1 MKINLVENGVSPI
14 TKDADGNL
22 LEGALDTGLS
32 SPGTVQGEGK
42 LLGTSCLFIRT
53 SGCNLRCA
61 WVGADG
67 NGSPCDTPYSSHHA
81 EKNMMEVDDVVKLV
95 HANRGN
101 MGYVVVSGG
110 EPTMQQGLSELL
122 AKLQS
127 LGLHTTIETNATIFN
142 PLIAR
147 HTNLISMSPKL
158 ASSTPHEANLK
169 NTGIAYSE
177 HWARKHQAKRRNIEV
192 IQQYI
197 DFCKQYYINKGN
209 DFQLKFV
216 VQNPKDIEEI
226 ETDFLA
232 HLTGWTAD
240 DVVLM
245 PEGTSSDMLADRS
258 YWAIEAAVE
267 RGWRFTP
274 RLHIELFGKARAV

>member
-1 MKINLVENGVSPI
+1 MKINLVENGVFPI
-14 TKDADGNL
+14 VYDKDGNKL
-22 LEGALDTGLS
+22 PGTLDTGLS
-32 SPGTVQGEGK
+32 SPGTCQGEGK

-67 NGSPCDTPYSSHHA
+67 NGSPCDTPYSSHNA
-81 EKNMMEVDDVVKLV
+81 ENNRMEVDDVVRLV
-95 HANRGN
+95 QANRGK
-101 MGYVVVSGG
+101 MQHVVVSGG
-110 EPTMQQGLSELL
+110 EPTMQRAAIELVN
-122 AKLQS
+122 KLRA
-127 LGLHTTIETNATIFN
+127 LRLHVTVESNATIFSKE
-142 PLIAR
+142 LSQSVS
-147 HTNLISMSPKL
+147 LMSMSPKL

-169 NTGIAYSE
+169 NTGIDYSE
-177 HWARKHQAKRRNIEV
+177 SWAKKHEKKRRNRAV

-197 DFCKQYYINKGN
+197 DNTRLYGN

-216 VQNPKDIEEI
+216 VQNPGDIEEI
-226 ETDFLA
+226 ENEFLA
-232 HLTGWTAD
+232 HLSGWVPD

-258 YWAIEAAVE
+258 YWAIEAAIN

>member
-1 MKINLVENGVSPI
+1 MKINLVENGVFPI

-81 EKNMMEVDDVVKLV
+81 ETNKMEVDDVVKLV
-95 HANRGN
+95 HANIGK
-101 MGYVVVSGG
+101 MKHVVVSGG

-142 PLIAR
+142 ANIAR
-147 HTNLISMSPKL
+147 YTNLVSMSPKL
-158 ASSTPHEANLK
+158 ASSTPHQPNLE

-177 HWARKHQAKRRNIEV
+177 HWARKHDAKRRNIEA

-197 DFCKQYYINKGN
+197 DYAIRYGN

-216 VQNPKDIEEI
+216 VQNPMDIVEI

-232 HLTGWTAD
+232 HLSGVAAD

>member
-1 MKINLVENGVSPI
+1 MKINLVENGIFPI
-14 TKDADGNL
+14 TKDIEGNVIV
-22 LEGALDTGLS
+22 GALDTGLQIS
-32 SPGTVQGEGK
+32 GTVQGQGK

-61 WVGADG
+61 WIGADG

-81 EKNMMEVDDVVKLV
+81 ETNMMEVDDVVQLV

-101 MGYVVVSGG
+101 MKYVVVSGG
-110 EPTMQQGLSELL
+110 EPTMQKGVVELL

-127 LGLHTTIETNATIFN
+127 IGMHTTIETNATIFN
-142 PLIAR
+142 KSMAR
-147 HTNLISMSPKL
+147 HINLVSMSPKL
-158 ASSTPHEANLK
+158 ASSTPWSDNLL
-169 NTGIAYSE
+169 NTGIDYSE
-177 HWARKHQAKRRNIEV
+177 HWAKKHESKRRNIDT
-192 IQQYI
+192 IQKYI
-197 DFCKQYYINKGN
+197 DAAKLYDN

-216 VQNPKDIEEI
+216 VQNPGDIEEI
-226 ETDFLA
+226 ENDFLA

-258 YWAIEAAVE
+258 YWAIEAAINK
-267 RGWRFTP
+267 GWRFTP

>member
-1 MKINLVENGVSPI
+1 MKINLVENGIFPI
-14 TKDADGNL
+14 TKDIEGNVIV
-22 LEGALDTGLS
+22 GALDTGLQIS
-32 SPGTVQGEGK
+32 GTVQGEGK

-61 WVGADG
+61 WIGADG

-81 EKNMMEVDDVVKLV
+81 ETNMMEVDDVVQLV

-101 MGYVVVSGG
+101 MKYVVVSGG
-110 EPTMQQGLSELL
+110 EPTMQKGVVELL

-127 LGLHTTIETNATIFN
+127 IGMHTTIETNATIFN
-142 PLIAR
+142 KSMAR
-147 HTNLISMSPKL
+147 HINLVSMSPKL
-158 ASSTPHEANLK
+158 ASSTPWSDNLL
-169 NTGIAYSE
+169 NTGIDYSE
-177 HWARKHQAKRRNIEV
+177 HWAKKHESKRRNIDT
-192 IQQYI
+192 IQKYI
-197 DFCKQYYINKGN
+197 DAAKLYDN

-216 VQNPKDIEEI
+216 VQNPNDIQEI
-226 ETDFLA
+226 ENDFLA
-232 HLTGWTAD
+232 HLLGWTAD

-258 YWAIEAAVE
+258 YWAIEAAINK
-267 RGWRFTP
+267 GWRFTP

>member
-1 MKINLVENGVSPI
+1 MKINLVENGIFPI
-14 TKDADGNL
+14 TKDIDGNVINVT
-22 LEGALDTGLS
+22 LDTGLTLS
-32 SPGTVQGEGK
+32 GTVQGEGK

-81 EKNMMEVDDVVKLV
+81 ESNMMEIDDVVGVVK
-95 HANRGN
+95 HNIGN
-101 MGYVVVSGG
+101 MTHIVVSGG
-110 EPTMQQGLSELL
+110 EPTMQKGLAELL
-122 AKLQS
+122 EKLRA

-142 PLIAR
+142 DDVAKNTSLV
-147 HTNLISMSPKL
+147 SMSPKL
-158 ASSTPHEANLK
+158 ESSTPYRQNLK
-169 NTGIAYSE
+169 NTGIEYSE
-177 HWARKHQAKRRNIEV
+177 HWERKHATKRRNVQV

-197 DFCKQYYINKGN
+197 HESRNYGN

-216 VQNPKDIEEI
+216 VQNPADIQEI
-226 ETDFLA
+226 ENDFLNQ
-232 HLTGWTAD
+232 LTGWVPD
-240 DVVLM
+240 DIVLM

-258 YWAIEAAVE
+258 YWAIEAAIE

>member
-1 MKINLVENGVSPI
+1 MKINLVDNGVFPI
-14 TKDADGNL
+14 TKDAEGNL
-22 LEGALDTGLS
+22 IEGALDTGLS

-67 NGSPCDTPYSSHHA
+67 NGSPCDTPYSSHHP
-81 EKNMMEVDDVVKLV
+81 EKNMIEVDDVVKLV
-95 HANRGN
+95 HANIGK
-101 MGYVVVSGG
+101 MKHVVVSGG

-122 AKLQS
+122 VKLQS

-142 PLIAR
+142 ANIAR
-147 HTNLISMSPKL
+147 YTNLVSMSPKL
-158 ASSTPHEANLK
+158 ASSTPHQPNLK

-177 HWARKHQAKRRNIEV
+177 HWARKHDAKRRNIEA

-197 DFCKQYYINKGN
+197 DYAIRYGN

-216 VQNPKDIEEI
+216 VQNPMDIVEI

-232 HLTGWTAD
+232 HLSGVAPD

>member
-1 MKINLVENGVSPI
+1 MKINLVENGIFPI
-14 TKDADGNL
+14 TKDIEGNVIV
-22 LEGALDTGLS
+22 GALDTGLQIS
-32 SPGTVQGEGK
+32 GTVQGEGK

-61 WVGADG
+61 WIGADG

-81 EKNMMEVDDVVKLV
+81 ETNMMEVDDVVQLV

-101 MGYVVVSGG
+101 MKYVVVSGG
-110 EPTMQQGLSELL
+110 EPTMQKGVVELL

-127 LGLHTTIETNATIFN
+127 IGMHTTIETNATIFN
-142 PLIAR
+142 KSMAR
-147 HTNLISMSPKL
+147 HINLVSMSPKL
-158 ASSTPHEANLK
+158 ASSTPWSDNLL
-169 NTGIAYSE
+169 NTGIDYSE
-177 HWARKHQAKRRNIEV
+177 HWAKKHESKRRNIDT
-192 IQQYI
+192 IQKYI
-197 DFCKQYYINKGN
+197 DAAKLYDN

-216 VQNPKDIEEI
+216 VQNPGDIEEI
-226 ETDFLA
+226 ENDFLA
-232 HLTGWTAD
+232 HLLGWTAD

-258 YWAIEAAVE
+258 YWAIEAAIN

>member
-1 MKINLVENGVSPI
+1 MKINLVENGIFPI
-14 TKDADGNL
+14 TKDIEGNVIV
-22 LEGALDTGLS
+22 GALDTGLQIS
-32 SPGTVQGEGK
+32 GTVQGEGK

-61 WVGADG
+61 WIGADG

-81 EKNMMEVDDVVKLV
+81 ETNMMEVDDVVQLV

-101 MGYVVVSGG
+101 MKYVVVSGG
-110 EPTMQQGLSELL
+110 EPTMQKGVVELL

-127 LGLHTTIETNATIFN
+127 IGMHTTIETNATIFN
-142 PLIAR
+142 KSMAR
-147 HTNLISMSPKL
+147 HINLVSMSPKL
-158 ASSTPHEANLK
+158 ASSTPWSDNLL
-169 NTGIAYSE
+169 NTGIDYSE
-177 HWARKHQAKRRNIEV
+177 HWAKKHESKRRNIDT
-192 IQQYI
+192 IQKYI
-197 DFCKQYYINKGN
+197 DAAKLYDN

>member
-1 MKINLVENGVSPI
+1 MKINLVENGVFPI
-14 TKDADGNL
+14 TKDADGNPL
-22 LEGALDTGLS
+22 SGTLDTGLA
-32 SPGTVQGEGK
+32 SPGTIQGEGK

-67 NGSPCDTPYSSHHA
+67 NGSPCDTPYSSHNA
-81 EKNMMEVDDVVKLV
+81 ENNRMEVDDVVRLV
-95 HANRGN
+95 QANRGK
-101 MGYVVVSGG
+101 MQHVVVSGG
-110 EPTMQQGLSELL
+110 EPTMQRAAIELVS
-122 AKLQS
+122 KLRA
-127 LGLHTTIETNATIFN
+127 LRLHVTVESNATIFSRE
-142 PLIAR
+142 LSQSV
-147 HTNLISMSPKL
+147 NLMSMSPKL
-158 ASSTPHEANLK
+158 ASSTPHAANLK
-169 NTGIAYSE
+169 NTGIDYSE
-177 HWARKHQAKRRNIEV
+177 RWAEKHEKKRRNIEV

-197 DFCKQYYINKGN
+197 DNTRLYGN

-216 VQNPKDIEEI
+216 VQNPADIEEI
-226 ETDFLA
+226 EKAFLA
-232 HLTGWTAD
+232 HLTGWTPD

-258 YWAIEAAVE
+258 YWAIEAAIN

>member
-1 MKINLVENGVSPI
+1 MKINLVENGVFPI

-81 EKNMMEVDDVVKLV
+81 ETNKMEVDDVVKLV
-95 HANRGN
+95 HANRGKMN
-101 MGYVVVSGG
+101 YVVVSGG
-110 EPTMQQGLSELL
+110 EPTMQRPVIELVT
-122 AKLQS
+122 KLRA
-127 LGLHTTIETNATIFN
+127 LRFHVTIESNATIYSRELAQN
-142 PLIAR
+142 
-147 HTNLISMSPKL
+147 TNLMSMSPKL

-169 NTGIAYSE
+169 NTGIDYSE
-177 HWARKHQAKRRNIEV
+177 HWAKKHEAKRRNIDT
-192 IQQYI
+192 IQKYI
-197 DFCKQYYINKGN
+197 DAAKLYDN

-216 VQNPKDIEEI
+216 VQNPGDIEEI
-226 ETDFLA
+226 ENGFLA

-258 YWAIEAAVE
+258 YWAIEAAIN

>member
-1 MKINLVENGVSPI
+1 MKINLVENGVFPI

-32 SPGTVQGEGK
+32 SPGTAQGEGK
-42 LLGTSCLFIRT
+42 LLGTACLFIRT

-81 EKNMMEVDDVVKLV
+81 ETNMMEVDDVVQLV

-101 MGYVVVSGG
+101 MKYVVVSGG
-110 EPTMQQGLSELL
+110 EPTMQKGVVELL

-127 LGLHTTIETNATIFN
+127 IGMHTTIETNATIFN
-142 PLIAR
+142 ESMAR
-147 HTNLISMSPKL
+147 HINLVSMSPKL
-158 ASSTPHEANLK
+158 ASSTPWSDNLL
-169 NTGIAYSE
+169 NTGIDYSE
-177 HWARKHQAKRRNIEV
+177 HWAKKHESKRRNIDT
-192 IQQYI
+192 IQKYI
-197 DFCKQYYINKGN
+197 DAAKLYDN

-216 VQNPKDIEEI
+216 VQNPGDIEEI
-226 ETDFLA
+226 ENDFLA

-258 YWAIEAAVE
+258 YWAIEAAINK
-267 RGWRFTP
+267 GWRFTP

>member
-1 MKINLVENGVSPI
+1 MKINLVENGVFPI

-32 SPGTVQGEGK
+32 SPGTAQGEGK
-42 LLGTSCLFIRT
+42 LLGTACLFIRT

-81 EKNMMEVDDVVKLV
+81 ETNKMEIDDVVKLV
-95 HANRGN
+95 QANRGKMN
-101 MGYVVVSGG
+101 YVVVSGG

-127 LGLHTTIETNATIFN
+127 LSLHTTIETNATIFN

-169 NTGIAYSE
+169 NTGIDYSE
-177 HWARKHQAKRRNIEV
+177 HWAKKHEAKRRNIDT
-192 IQQYI
+192 IQKYI
-197 DFCKQYYINKGN
+197 DAAKLYDN

-216 VQNPKDIEEI
+216 VQNPNDIQEI
-226 ETDFLA
+226 ENDFLA
-232 HLTGWTAD
+232 HLLGWTAD

-258 YWAIEAAVE
+258 NWAIEAAIN

>member
-1 MKINLVENGVSPI
+1 MKINLVENGIFPI
-14 TKDADGNL
+14 TKDIEGNVIV
-22 LEGALDTGLS
+22 GALDTGLQIS
-32 SPGTVQGEGK
+32 GTVQGEGK

-61 WVGADG
+61 WIGADG

-81 EKNMMEVDDVVKLV
+81 ETNMMEVDDVVQLV

-101 MGYVVVSGG
+101 MKYVVVSGG
-110 EPTMQQGLSELL
+110 EPTMQKGVVELL

-127 LGLHTTIETNATIFN
+127 IGMHTTIETNATIFN
-142 PLIAR
+142 ESMAR
-147 HTNLISMSPKL
+147 HINLVSMSPKL
-158 ASSTPHEANLK
+158 ASSTPHEANLL
-169 NTGIAYSE
+169 NTGIDYSE
-177 HWARKHQAKRRNIEV
+177 HWAKKHESKRRNIDT
-192 IQQYI
+192 IQKYI
-197 DFCKQYYINKGN
+197 DAAKLYDN

-216 VQNPKDIEEI
+216 VQNPGDIEEI
-226 ETDFLA
+226 ENDFLA

-258 YWAIEAAVE
+258 YWAIEAAINK
-267 RGWRFTP
+267 GWRFTP

>member
-1 MKINLVENGVSPI
+1 MKINLVENGIFPI
-14 TKDADGNL
+14 TKDIEGNVIV
-22 LEGALDTGLS
+22 GALDTGLQIS
-32 SPGTVQGEGK
+32 GTVQGEGK

-61 WVGADG
+61 WIGADG

-81 EKNMMEVDDVVKLV
+81 ETNMMEVDDVVQLV

-101 MGYVVVSGG
+101 MKYVVVSGG
-110 EPTMQQGLSELL
+110 EPTMQKGVVELL

-127 LGLHTTIETNATIFN
+127 IGMHTTIETNATIFN
-142 PLIAR
+142 ESMAR
-147 HTNLISMSPKL
+147 HINLVSMSPKL

-169 NTGIAYSE
+169 NTGIDYSE
-177 HWARKHQAKRRNIEV
+177 HWAKKHESKRRNIEV
-192 IQQYI
+192 IQKYI
-197 DFCKQYYINKGN
+197 DAAKLYDN

-216 VQNPKDIEEI
+216 VQNPGDIEEI
-226 ETDFLA
+226 ENDFLA

-258 YWAIEAAVE
+258 YWAIEAAINK
-267 RGWRFTP
+267 GWRFTP

>member
-1 MKINLVENGVSPI
+1 MKLNLVDNGIFPI
-14 TKDADGNL
+14 IYDKTGNRI
-22 LEGALDTGLS
+22 EGILDTGLS
-32 SPGTVQGEGK
+32 VSGTCQGEGK
-42 LLGTSCLFIRT
+42 LLGTSCLFVRT

-67 NGSPCDTPYSSHHA
+67 NGSPCDTPYSSHYA
-81 EKNMMEVDDVVKLV
+81 ENNRMEIDDIVQLVDVNK
-95 HANRGN
+95 GN
-101 MGYVVVSGG
+101 IRYIVVSGG
-110 EPTMQQGLSELL
+110 EPTMQKGLSELL
-122 AKLQS
+122 EKLQL
-127 LGLHTTIETNATIFN
+127 LGLHTTIETNATIFD
-142 PLIAR
+142 PLIAK

-158 ASSTPHEANLK
+158 GSSTPHEANLK

-177 HWARKHQAKRRNIEV
+177 HWARKHQAKRRNIEA

-197 DFCKQYYINKGN
+197 DYALGHENI

-216 VQNPKDIEEI
+216 VQNPSDIEEI

-232 HLTGWTAD
+232 HLAGWTPD

-245 PEGTSSDMLADRS
+245 PEGTSSEMLADRS
-258 YWAIEAAVE
+258 YWAIEAAIT

-274 RLHIELFGKARAV
+274 RLHVELFGKARAV

>member
-1 MKINLVENGVSPI
+1 MKINLVENGVFPI
-14 TKDADGNL
+14 IYDKDGNKL
-22 LEGALDTGLS
+22 PGILDTGLS
-32 SPGTVQGEGK
+32 ISGTCQGEGK

-67 NGSPCDTPYSSHHA
+67 NGSPCDTPYSSHHP
-81 EKNMMEVDDVVKLV
+81 EKNMIEVDDVVKLV
-95 HANRGN
+95 HANIGK
-101 MGYVVVSGG
+101 MKHVVVSGG

-122 AKLQS
+122 VKLQS

-142 PLIAR
+142 ANIAR
-147 HTNLISMSPKL
+147 YTNLVSMSPKL
-158 ASSTPHEANLK
+158 ASSTPHQPNLE

-177 HWARKHQAKRRNIEV
+177 HWARKHDAKRRNIEA

-197 DFCKQYYINKGN
+197 DYAIRYGN

-216 VQNPKDIEEI
+216 VQNPMDIVEI

-232 HLTGWTAD
+232 HLSGVAAD

>member
-1 MKINLVENGVSPI
+1 MKINLVENGVFPI

-32 SPGTVQGEGK
+32 SPGTAQGEGK
-42 LLGTSCLFIRT
+42 LLGTACLFIRT

-81 EKNMMEVDDVVKLV
+81 ETNKMEIDDVVKLV
-95 HANRGN
+95 QANRGKMN
-101 MGYVVVSGG
+101 YVVVSGG

-127 LGLHTTIETNATIFN
+127 LSLHTTIETNATIFN

-169 NTGIAYSE
+169 NTGIDYSE
-177 HWARKHQAKRRNIEV
+177 HWAKKHEAKRRNIDT
-192 IQQYI
+192 IQKYI
-197 DFCKQYYINKGN
+197 DAAKLYDN

-216 VQNPKDIEEI
+216 VQNPNDIQEI
-226 ETDFLA
+226 ENDFLA
-232 HLTGWTAD
+232 HLLGWTAD

-258 YWAIEAAVE
+258 YWAIEAAIN

>member
-1 MKINLVENGVSPI
+1 MPVS
-14 TKDADGNL
+14 
-22 LEGALDTGLS
+22 
-32 SPGTVQGEGK
+32 
-42 LLGTSCLFIRT
+42 
-53 SGCNLRCA
+53 
-61 WVGADG
+61 
-67 NGSPCDTPYSSHHA
+67 
-81 EKNMMEVDDVVKLV
+81 
-95 HANRGN
+95 
-101 MGYVVVSGG
+101 
-110 EPTMQQGLSELL
+110 
-122 AKLQS
+122 
-127 LGLHTTIETNATIFN
+127 FN

-197 DFCKQYYINKGN
+197 DYSRQYGN
-209 DFQLKFV
+209 VDFQLKFV
-216 VQNPKDIEEI
+216 VQNPGDIEEI

-258 YWAIEAAVE
+258 YWAIEAAIN